1 MKKVNDILAC
11 RALFFIMAFYV
22 GLWTIRIP
30 TIKDQI
36 QTDYLGIGYIMLTFA
51 SGSIIAMIFANKIIK
66 KSSSKKILIYSGL
79 MQGLLWIPIPFIT
92 YLQFFM
98 FISFI
103 FGLCYGVFEIA
114 CNLYASNIEKR
125 ENKSMMSNFHA
136 FWSLGVLFGSI
147 LTSYFLEINVSFF
160 KNILIYIIFLLPI
173 NLFFALSLREDDKIA
188 TDSKSNIF
196 FIWPIII
203 VLLALMAMA
212 NALTEG
218 SVDAWGA
225 LYMRDFIKVSGF
237 QIGIATLSFNIF
249 MVIGRLSGDWFRDK
263 IGVYNLLIF
272 LFIFTI
278 ISLFILIN
286 FNSIFYSFLGFAML
300 GLGASSIVP
309 IAYSLGGKIKGVDS
323 GVGITIISISV
334 YGTFMAA
341 PASLGLIA
349 NSYGINNIFSPML
362 LIFILLLI
370 PIVIYKKEF
379 KL

>member
-1 MKKVNDILAC
+1 
-11 RALFFIMAFYV
+11 
-22 GLWTIRIP
+22 
-30 TIKDQI
+30 
-36 QTDYLGIGYIMLTFA
+36 
-51 SGSIIAMIFANKIIK
+51 
-66 KSSSKKILIYSGL
+66 
-79 MQGLLWIPIPFIT
+79 
-92 YLQFFM
+92 
-98 FISFI
+98 
-103 FGLCYGVFEIA
+103 
-114 CNLYASNIEKR
+114 
-125 ENKSMMSNFHA
+125 
-136 FWSLGVLFGSI
+136 
-147 LTSYFLEINVSFF
+147 
-160 KNILIYIIFLLPI
+160 
-173 NLFFALSLREDDKIA
+173 
-188 TDSKSNIF
+188 
-196 FIWPIII
+196 
-203 VLLALMAMA
+203 
-212 NALTEG
+212 
-218 SVDAWGA
+218 
-225 LYMRDFIKVSGF
+225 MRDFIKVSGF